1 MGQERGRLAG
11 VAVAMHR
18 RIVGG
23 THLGV
28 QSREFRGGG
37 VPEGGHGVG
46 DGRVGDSAGNQMSGN
61 QPGSVGGTEEVH
73 HRVGDEQIGLRL
85 GQIGGIGDDDFGG
98 GTGFATQSAGGGSQV
113 TLTIRIRIDAE
124 VVFGKDAGVTAPE
137 SPFQSAVEC
146 GAPAGADV
154 DYPG

>member
-37 VPEGGHGVG
+37 YQ
-46 DGRVGDSAGNQMSGN
+46 RVGMA
-61 QPGSVGGTEEVH
+61 
-73 HRVGDEQIGLRL
+73 
-85 GQIGGIGDDDFGG
+85 
-98 GTGFATQSAGGGSQV
+98 
-113 TLTIRIRIDAE
+113 
-124 VVFGKDAGVTAPE
+124 
-137 SPFQSAVEC
+137 
-146 GAPAGADV
+146 
-154 DYPG
+154 